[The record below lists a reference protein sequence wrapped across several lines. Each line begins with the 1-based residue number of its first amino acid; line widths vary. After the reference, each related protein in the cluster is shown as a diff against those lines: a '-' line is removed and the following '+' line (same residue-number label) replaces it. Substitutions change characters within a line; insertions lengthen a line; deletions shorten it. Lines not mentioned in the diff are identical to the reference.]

1 MTRPSKRV
9 LRRSLLIDG
18 QKSQRAA
25 GTAASCAQQA
35 MSTFVR
41 KHQRG
46 PRLTLRARRAMIDS
60 KICVVC

>member
-1 MTRPSKRV
+1 V

-25 GTAASCAQQA
+25 GTAASCAQQS

-46 PRLTLRARRAMIDS
+46 PGL
-60 KICVVC
+60 